1 MESVQ
6 ATLWIYRISLSQAIA
21 RLAGNWA
28 IIFAP
33 LAYGAILAI
42 AAVVLS
48 PFGFLGRMVVTAVV
62 AACAS
67 SGLYLIENIV
77 RGSKV
82 VLNDFVKGFSI
93 YLWEILA
100 IAFILWLP
108 MMLLSRVA
116 YSMPQGPLVIL
127 IVQLILYVVLNA
139 VPELIYQSRVSGLAL
154 LSASYEFIVENWL
167 EWLLPNL
174 LIVTAAYLV
183 KDSLMGLVVYLPF
196 YLWSFL
202 IPFAFGLFLIF
213 LMIFRGFL
221 FSELSGTTRRSRAYR
236 YRARS

>member
-1 MESVQ
+1 MESIQ
-6 ATLWIYRISLSQAIA
+6 ATLWIYRTSLSRSIEL
-21 RLAGNWA
+21 LAANRA

-42 AAVVLS
+42 AAVIFS
-48 PFGFLGRMVVTAVV
+48 FLGFVGRIIVTVVA

-67 SGLYLIENIV
+67 SGLYLIENVV
-77 RGSKV
+77 RGGKI
-82 VLNDFVKGFSI
+82 VLNDFVKGFSV
-93 YLWEILA
+93 YLWEILT
-100 IAFILWLP
+100 IGFILWLP
-108 MMLLSRVA
+108 LTLLSRVA
-116 YSMPQGPLVIL
+116 HSVPEGPLVVSV
-127 IVQLILYVVLNA
+127 VQLLLYIILNP
-139 VPELIYQSRVSGLAL
+139 VPELIYQSRVSGIAL

-174 LIVTAAYLV
+174 LIVAAAYWV
-183 KDSLMGLVVYLPF
+183 KEGLMGLVVYLPF

>member
-1 MESVQ
+1 MESLQ
-6 ATLWIYRISLSQAIA
+6 ATLWIYRTALSRSLE
-21 RLAGNWA
+21 RLGVNWA
-28 IIFAP
+28 IVFAP

-42 AAVVLS
+42 AAVIFS
-48 PFGFLGRMVVTAVV
+48 FLGFVGRMLVTVVA

-67 SGLYLIENIV
+67 SGLYLIEHII
-77 RGSKV
+77 RESKV
-82 VLNDFVKGFSI
+82 ALNDFVKGFTV

-108 MMLLSRVA
+108 MTLLSRVA
-116 YSMPQGPLVIL
+116 YLTSEGPLIL
-127 IVQLILYVVLNA
+127 LLVQLILYVVLNA

-154 LSASYEFIVENWL
+154 LSASYEFIVENWI

-174 LIVTAAYLV
+174 LIVTAAYWM
-183 KDSLMGLVVYLPF
+183 KDGLMGLVAYLPF

>member
-1 MESVQ
+1 MESIQ
-6 ATLWIYRISLSQAIA
+6 ATLWIYRASLSRSIE

-28 IIFAP
+28 IVFAP
-33 LAYGAILAI
+33 LAYGVILAV
-42 AAVVLS
+42 AAVIFS
-48 PFGFLGRMVVTAVV
+48 FLGFVGRMMVTAVA

-77 RGSKV
+77 RGGKV
-82 VLNDFVKGFSI
+82 VPNDLVKGFSV
-93 YLWEILA
+93 YLWEILG

-108 MMLLSRVA
+108 MTLLSRVA

-127 IVQLILYVVLNA
+127 IVQILLYVVLNA

-154 LSASYEFIVENWL
+154 LSASYEFIFENWL

-174 LIVTAAYLV
+174 LLLAAAYLL
-183 KDSLMGLVVYLPF
+183 KDWLMGLVVYLPF

-202 IPFAFGLFLIF
+202 IPFAFGLFLLF

-221 FSELSGTTRRSRAYR
+221 FSELSGTTRRSRVYH

>member
-1 MESVQ
+1 MDSVK
-6 ATLWIYRISLSQAIA
+6 AIFWIYQTSFSRTIE
-21 RLAGNWA
+21 RLAGNWT

-33 LAYGAILAI
+33 LAYGAILAV
-42 AAVVLS
+42 AAVIFS
-48 PFGFLGRMVVTAVV
+48 FLGFVGRMIVTAVA

-77 RGSKV
+77 RGGKV
-82 VLNDFVKGFSI
+82 VLNDFVKGFSV
-93 YLWEILA
+93 YLWEILG

-108 MMLLSRVA
+108 MTLLSRIA

-127 IVQLILYVVLNA
+127 IVQVLLYVVLNA

-174 LIVTAAYLV
+174 LIVAAGYLV
-183 KDSLMGLVVYLPF
+183 KDWLMTLVVYLPF

-221 FSELSGTTRRSRAYR
+221 FSELSGTTRRSRVYR
-236 YRARS
+236 YRARA

>member
-6 ATLWIYRISLSQAIA
+6 ATLWIYRTSLSRSLE

-48 PFGFLGRMVVTAVV
+48 PFGLLGRMVVTAVV

-82 VLNDFVKGFSI
+82 VLHDFVKGFSV

-108 MMLLSRVA
+108 MTLLSRVA
-116 YSMPQGPLVIL
+116 YSTSEGPLILL

-154 LSASYEFIVENWL
+154 LSASYEFIVENWV
-167 EWLLPNL
+167 EWFPPNV
-174 LIVTAAYLV
+174 LIVAAAYLL
-183 KDSLMGLVVYLPF
+183 KDWLMRLVVYLPV
-196 YLWSFL
+196 YLWPFF
-202 IPFAFGLFLIF
+202 IAFAFGLFLTF

-236 YRARS
+236 YRARP

>member
-6 ATLWIYRISLSQAIA
+6 ATLWIYRTSLSRSLE
-21 RLAGNWA
+21 RLGVNWA
-28 IIFAP
+28 IVFAP

-42 AAVVLS
+42 ASVS
-48 PFGFLGRMVVTAVV
+48 FSFLGFVGRMLVTVVA

-67 SGLYLIENIV
+67 SGLYLIEHII
-77 RGSKV
+77 RESKV
-82 VLNDFVKGFSI
+82 ALNDFVKGFTV

-108 MMLLSRVA
+108 MTLLSRVA
-116 YSMPQGPLVIL
+116 YLTSEGPLIL
-127 IVQLILYVVLNA
+127 LLVQLILYVVLNA

-154 LSASYEFIVENWL
+154 LSASYEFIVENWI

-174 LIVTAAYLV
+174 LIVTAAYWM
-183 KDSLMGLVVYLPF
+183 KDGLMGLVAYLPF

-202 IPFAFGLFLIF
+202 IPFAFGLFLTF
-213 LMIFRGFL
+213 LMVFRGFL

-236 YRARS
+236 YRART

>member
-1 MESVQ
+1 MDSVK
-6 ATLWIYRISLSQAIA
+6 AIVWIYQISFSRTGE

-33 LAYGAILAI
+33 LAYGVILAV
-42 AAVVLS
+42 AAVIFSFL
-48 PFGFLGRMVVTAVV
+48 GFLGRMIVTAVA

-82 VLNDFVKGFSI
+82 VPNDFVKGFSV
-93 YLWEILA
+93 YLWEILG

-108 MMLLSRVA
+108 MTLLSRVA
-116 YSMPQGPLVIL
+116 YSVPQGPLVIL
-127 IVQLILYVVLNA
+127 IVQVLLYVVLNA

-174 LIVTAAYLV
+174 LIVAAGYLAKV
-183 KDSLMGLVVYLPF
+183 WLMALVVYLPF

-221 FSELSGTTRRSRAYR
+221 FAELSGTTRRSRLYR
-236 YRARS
+236 YRAQA